1 MACTL
6 KKLEFLFIFLALPL
20 IIFFWDSTII
30 VFVTLYLVFILS
42 VVILYFDKTFL
53 LVSLKKKIDWKFVS
67 IFTVSFICLG
77 FIYVLLIDKNLLFI
91 FPKTNFKLWL
101 FVIIVY
107 PFLSVIPQEI
117 VYRVF
122 FFQRYFPKNNN
133 NFNFLIILNMFVFS
147 YGHLVFNNFHAILIT
162 AIVSPIF
169 TFAYLKKSFLTCV
182 VLHSLGGQI
191 IFTLGLGKY
200 FY

>member
-1 MACTL
+1 MAYTL

-20 IIFFWDSTII
+20 IIFFWDSSII

-42 VVILYFDKTFL
+42 LVILYFDKTFL
-53 LVSLKKKIDWKFVS
+53 LVSLKKKIDWKFVF

-77 FIYVLLIDKNLLFI
+77 FIYVLLIDKNLLFS
-91 FPKTNFKLWL
+91 FPKTNFRLWL

-122 FFQRYFPKNNN
+122 FFQRYFPKNN

>member
-42 VVILYFDKTFL
+42 LVILYFDKTFL
-53 LVSLKKKIDWKFVS
+53 LVSLKKKIDWKFVL
-67 IFTVSFICLG
+67 IFTVLFICLG
-77 FIYVLLIDKNLLFI
+77 FFYVLLIDKNLLFI

-101 FVIIVY
+101 VVIIFY

-117 VYRVF
+117 IYRVF
-122 FFQRYFPKNNN
+122 FFQRYFPKNN

-147 YGHLVFNNFHAILIT
+147 YGHLVFNNIHAILIT
-162 AIVSPIF
+162 AIVSPIL